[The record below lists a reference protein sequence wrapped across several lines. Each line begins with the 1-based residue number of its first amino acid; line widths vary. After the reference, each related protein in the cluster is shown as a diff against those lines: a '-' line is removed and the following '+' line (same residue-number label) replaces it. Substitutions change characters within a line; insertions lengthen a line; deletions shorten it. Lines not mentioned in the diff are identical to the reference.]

1 MRIPNLHIPRFA
13 RSHLADPGL
22 TPRPKLSAGRLWMP
36 RSRPLGR
43 ADFLALVLAVTLA
56 AAVAVA
62 LLMQG

>member
-1 MRIPNLHIPRFA
+1 M
-13 RSHLADPGL
+13 S
-22 TPRPKLSAGRLWMP
+22 